1 MEWRGK
7 GEYIMDFEQVGP
19 VLARLAKEATVVSL
33 RDPERKRRVCQLTEE
48 LDQIFQ
54 KEKSKK

>member
-1 MEWRGK
+1 
-7 GEYIMDFEQVGP
+7 MDFEQVGP